1 MKRKLLNG
9 LILIFTLSIMIS
21 CSTNPTAK
29 IQGVYEVNKYSLNAS
44 FQKEMDG
51 ENALAAGLLNVALKN
66 AVIEFDIK
74 GDSINGILFLAGET
88 TLINSSIIERN
99 DSLVIKTGESEAYL
113 IPTKTGLSYRASG
126 SKMSITIDKTERTE
140 LSPDTRKAID
150 TQEKA
155 KKEKEEFE
163 QNLGKWQEGNYVDE
177 FGDKTG
183 DGFAY
188 TIIRGT
194 SENLITTKSEVYV
207 KAMVRGEK
215 LYFQIYNS
223 SMSMKESFP
232 DSKFGSMKLKFPDGS
247 VKSERVFFYDN
258 SVSESDDKA
267 TILYD
272 FISQNNGIVNIYIDL
287 GTASEYYSDKYQFEI
302 EKNNLTEILKGLKK

>member
-1 MKRKLLNG
+1 MKNRLING
-9 LILIFTLSIMIS
+9 LILILTLTVMIS

-29 IQGVYEVNKYSLNAS
+29 IQGVYEVNKDSLEAS
-44 FQKEMDG
+44 FQKEMNG
-51 ENALAAGLLNVALKN
+51 ENALGKGLLDVVLKN

-88 TLINSSIIERN
+88 TLIDSPIIERN
-99 DSLVIKTGESEAYL
+99 DSLVIKTGESEAIL

-126 SKMSITIDKTERTE
+126 SKMSITLNKTERTE
-140 LSPDTRKAID
+140 LSPESRKAIEA
-150 TQEKA
+150 QKKS
-155 KKEKEEFE
+155 KKEKEEFT

-188 TIIRGT
+188 SLIRGA
-194 SENLITTKSEVYV
+194 SKNSITTKSEVYV
-207 KAMVRGEK
+207 KAMVEGKEIS
-215 LYFQIYNS
+215 FQIYNS

-247 VKSERVFFYDN
+247 VKSERVFFYNN

-267 TILYD
+267 ILYD
-272 FISQNNGIVNIYIDL
+272 FISQNDGIVKVYIDL
-287 GTASEYYSDKYQFEI
+287 GTASDYYSDEYQFEI
-302 EKNNLTEILKGLKK
+302 EKNNLTEILKGLRK

>member
-1 MKRKLLNG
+1 MKKRLLNG
-9 LILIFTLSIMIS
+9 LILILALSIMIS

-29 IQGVYEVNKYSLNAS
+29 IQGVYEVNKDSLNAL
-44 FQKEMDG
+44 FQKEMEG
-51 ENALAAGLLNVALKN
+51 ENALATGLLNVALKN

-113 IPTKTGLSYRASG
+113 IPTKKGLLYRASG
-126 SKMSITIDKTERTE
+126 SKMSIVLDKTERAE
-140 LSPDTRKAID
+140 LSPDTRKAIEN
-150 TQEKA
+150 QEKA
-155 KKEKEEFE
+155 KKEKEVFE
-163 QNLGKWQEGNYVDE
+163 HNLGKWQEGKYVDE

-188 TIIRGT
+188 SLIRGT
-194 SENLITTKSEVYV
+194 TENSITTKSEVFV
-207 KAMVRGEK
+207 KAMVEGEK
-215 LYFQIYNS
+215 LNFQIYNS

-247 VKSERVFFYDN
+247 VKSERILFFDN

-272 FISQNNGIVNIYIDL
+272 FISQNDGIVKVYIDL
-287 GTASEYYSDKYQFEI
+287 ETASDYYSDKYQFEI